1 MSEPGFS
8 SIDQHHMARAL
19 ELSRLGL
26 GRVEPNPMVGAV
38 VADGQCV
45 VATGYHAF
53 FGGPHAEAAA
63 LAAAGDAARGATL
76 YVTLEPCCH
85 HGKTPPCTE
94 AILAAGIRR
103 VVAAM
108 EDPFPEVHGR
118 GLARLREAGLIV
130 EVGLMEQQARR
141 LNAPFIKRQ
150 LCGRPY
156 VTAKWAMTLDGRLAA
171 ASGDSKW
178 VSSDEARR
186 WVHTL
191 RSRMDAICIGSGTA
205 ACDDPQLT
213 VRLSPGDTDYGRR
226 PARLVLDPGLTL
238 SPQSLLVRT
247 AGNVP
252 LIVATAQNAD
262 PQKTATLTS
271 LGAEALPLPTV
282 GGDTLDLGLM
292 LDELGRRGMTHLL
305 VEGGSRT
312 LTSFFAADLVDAVAV
327 FVAPKLIGGR
337 PSHVAP
343 GPSGL
348 DRMSQARAVLRPTYT
363 PVGDDLLIQGVLR
376 DY

>member
-8 SIDQHHMARAL
+8 PIDHQHMARAL
-19 ELSRLGL
+19 ELARLGL

-38 VADGQCV
+38 VADGQRV
-45 VATGYHAF
+45 VATGHHAA

-63 LAAAGDAARGATL
+63 LAAAGDAARDATL

-108 EDPFPEVHGR
+108 EDPFAEVHGR
-118 GLARLREAGLIV
+118 GLARLREAGLTV
-130 EVGLMEQQARR
+130 DVGLMEPQARR

-178 VSSDEARR
+178 VSSAEARQ
-186 WVHTL
+186 WVHSL

-205 ACDDPQLT
+205 ACDNPQLT
-213 VRLSPGDTDYGRR
+213 VRLNPGDTDYGRR
-226 PARLVLDPGLTL
+226 PTRLVLDPRLAL
-238 SPQSLLVRT
+238 SPQSLLVQT
-247 AGNVP
+247 AGSVP
-252 LIVATAQNAD
+252 LIVATGQNAY
-262 PQKTATLTS
+262 PQKTATLTD
-271 LGAEALPLPTV
+271 LGAEVLPLRTAD
-282 GGDTLDLGLM
+282 GDAVNLGLL

-327 FVAPKLIGGR
+327 FVAPKLIGGQ

-348 DRMSQARAVLRPTYT
+348 DRMSLARAVLRPTYT
-363 PVGDDLLIQGVLR
+363 PIGDDLLVQGVLR